1 MGSVLASCVFF
12 LMAAGGAAG
21 WAASAK
27 AGPLDYD
34 TRAVFPSTVSEA
46 GRGWGYTVLE
56 VNFPSPVRSP
66 FKSNNTVWATWYLPD
81 GQGPHACVLL
91 LPVMAAPNLWIE
103 DRFRKALVRRGF
115 AVLVLEMP
123 YQFRRRPA
131 PLVPTGQVFLART
144 PERLAFNFR
153 QAALDVRRALTWL
166 SRRPEVDP
174 DRIGL
179 LGISLGALVGGSVYA
194 VDPRPRAAALLLGGA
209 GYGTLLR
216 SSSMTGPFLQ
226 RAGIRED
233 DIRRA
238 FRGLDPLEHAPVKG
252 RRVLLVNAREDRVV
266 PRASALRLEEVFTS
280 ADPIWV
286 PFGHYGAV
294 LHLVWMPRYVSSYF
308 VRELA
313 PGRP

>member
-1 MGSVLASCVFF
+1 MGSVLAFCVSC
-12 LMAAGGAAG
+12 LLTAAAWGRTAPSRGD
-21 WAASAK
+21 
-27 AGPLDYD
+27 PLDYD
-34 TRAVFPSTVSEA
+34 TRTVFPSTVSEA

-66 FKSNNTVWATWYLPD
+66 FEPNNTVWGTFYVPD
-81 GQGPHACVLL
+81 RPGPRACVLL

-103 DRFRKALVRRGF
+103 DRFRKALVRRGL

-153 QAALDVRRALTWL
+153 QAALDARRALTWL

-209 GYGTLLR
+209 GYGALLR
-216 SSSMTGPFLQ
+216 SSSMTGPFLKK
-226 RAGIRED
+226 AGIRED

-238 FRGLDPLEHAPVKG
+238 FRGLDPLDYAPIKG
-252 RRVLLVNAREDRVV
+252 RRVLLVNAREDSVI
-266 PRASALRLEEVFTS
+266 PRATALRLEEVFLS
-280 ADPIWV
+280 ARQIWV

-308 VRELA
+308 ARELKG
-313 PGRP
+313 P